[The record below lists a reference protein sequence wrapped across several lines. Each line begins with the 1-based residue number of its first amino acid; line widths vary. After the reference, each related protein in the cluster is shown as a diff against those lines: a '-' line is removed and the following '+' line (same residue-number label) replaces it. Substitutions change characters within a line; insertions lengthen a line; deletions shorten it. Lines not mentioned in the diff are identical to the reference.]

1 MFSPQERRIALKE
14 NLLRSITQ
22 DEGGVL
28 EGEPLDIDSY
38 ITDMERELER
48 RSKNSQRKVGNQWYI
63 YCYMPSSRASSY
75 SDIRTYW
82 GALVRMVMLHGTRA
96 SNLCLRGNVG
106 ENQRGALA
114 CRRNLCSYSGYQKYS

>member
-1 MFSPQERRIALKE
+1 MIELVFPQERRIALKE

-48 RSKNSQRKVGNQWYI
+48 RSKNSQRKVGNQWHMRPVHLKSVHFGKKI
-63 YCYMPSSRASSY
+63 
-75 SDIRTYW
+75 
-82 GALVRMVMLHGTRA
+82 
-96 SNLCLRGNVG
+96 
-106 ENQRGALA
+106 
-114 CRRNLCSYSGYQKYS
+114 